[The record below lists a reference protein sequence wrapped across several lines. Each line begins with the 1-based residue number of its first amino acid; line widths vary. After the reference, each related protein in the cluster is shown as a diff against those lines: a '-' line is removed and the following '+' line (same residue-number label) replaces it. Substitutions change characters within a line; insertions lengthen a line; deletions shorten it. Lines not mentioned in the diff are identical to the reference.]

1 MVISDKIYGTF
12 TITDPVVEELIN
24 APSFQ
29 RLKGV
34 WQNGLPP
41 RYLGKKI
48 REWTF
53 TRYDHS
59 LGVYLLLRRLGAGRE
74 EQIAGL
80 LHDVSHMAFS
90 HAYDWIMEDYEKSD
104 KHVNSQDD
112 RHEEYVK
119 STELYGIL
127 EKHEIA
133 ADKVV
138 KHTKYELLDVDV
150 PGLCADRI
158 DYFLRELPTS
168 DAKKFVASL
177 TVYKNV
183 IVIRDEAL
191 AKEFAESF
199 LSRNRENWAGYESAS
214 RFHLLARTM
223 RHAIEKGYVSPD
235 DFKKTD
241 DFVLEKIE
249 ARKDDEFIKRNLEF
263 LSMDTLPPDGPFTK
277 ARTKFRYVDPMFWRN
292 GRLLRVS
299 ENYPSFAKDV
309 EDERLKFLSP
319 ILVYNGN

>member
-1 MVISDKIYGTF
+1 MVITDKIYGTYN
-12 TITDPVVEELIN
+12 IKDPCIEDLIN

-59 LGVYLLLRRLGAGRE
+59 IGVYLLLRRLGASRE

-119 STELYGIL
+119 STELFGIL
-127 EKHEIA
+127 EKHKIA

-138 KHTKYELLDVDV
+138 KHTKYELLDVEV

-158 DYFLRELPTS
+158 DYFLREVPT
-168 DAKKFVASL
+168 DVAKKYLSSL
-177 TVYKNV
+177 TVHKNL
-183 IVIRDEAL
+183 IVIRDEAI
-191 AKEFAESF
+191 AKEFAENF
-199 LSRNRENWAGYESAS
+199 ISRNRENWAGYESAS

-223 RHAIEKGYVSPD
+223 RYAMEKGFVSPD
-235 DFKKTD
+235 DFRKTD

-249 ARKDDEFIKRNLEF
+249 ARKDNEFIKRNLEI
-263 LSMDTLPPDGPFTK
+263 LSMDSLPPEGPFTK
-277 ARTKFRYVDPMFWRN
+277 ARTKFRFVDPMFWRK
-292 GRLLRVS
+292 GRLLRLS
-299 ENYPSFAKDV
+299 ENYPSFAKEIEIEKV
-309 EDERLKFLSP
+309 KYLAP
-319 ILVYNGN
+319 IPVYNGN